1 MSKTI
6 SITIILLSCAWR
18 CHPQERSSSYFTFS
32 SLKELKECSHGIG
45 KFPAESELACALR
58 CDRDNS
64 CSEALFHRASNRCS
78 MYQKKEKCFSDTK
91 EDEKDGRDE
100 KPRIG
105 AMIRVRNVVKHRWV
119 TRFFGNFLFYIFPQ
133 LKYYSVLLLQIKQ

>member
-45 KFPAESELACALR
+45 KFPAESELACALDVTEITAAAKR
-58 CDRDNS
+58 Y
-64 CSEALFHRASNRCS
+64 FTGP
-78 MYQKKEKCFSDTK
+78 Q
-91 EDEKDGRDE
+91 
-100 KPRIG
+100 IG
-105 AMIRVRNVVKHRWV
+105 ALCIKRKKNVSV
-119 TRFFGNFLFYIFPQ
+119 I
-133 LKYYSVLLLQIKQ
+133 LKKTKKTEGTKNQELGR